1 MNKIAVTVYGNPIAK
16 KRPRFARRGKF
27 VTTYNPHETEEGR
40 FMINFHNAAHIEKP
54 FAGPL
59 DIECVFF
66 FERPASHYGTG
77 KNKDVLKDSSPSPS
91 MHTKKPDIDNLL
103 KFVFDS
109 LNGYAWVDDAQIK
122 QVISSKHYTCKGEAR
137 TLIYIREA

>member
-1 MNKIAVTVYGNPIAK
+1 MNKISVVVYGKPIAK
-16 KRPRFARRGKF
+16 ERPRFARRGKF
-27 VTTYNPHETEEGR
+27 VKTYNPQETEEGR
-40 FMINFHNAAHIEKP
+40 FMINFHNSAKIEKP
-54 FAGPL
+54 MTGPL

-66 FERPASHYGTG
+66 FERPNNHYGTG
-77 KNKDVLKDSSPSPS
+77 RNKGELKDSAPKH
-91 MHTKKPDIDNLL
+91 HTKTPDVDNCL

-122 QVISSKHYTCKGEAR
+122 QVMSSKHYTCKGDAR